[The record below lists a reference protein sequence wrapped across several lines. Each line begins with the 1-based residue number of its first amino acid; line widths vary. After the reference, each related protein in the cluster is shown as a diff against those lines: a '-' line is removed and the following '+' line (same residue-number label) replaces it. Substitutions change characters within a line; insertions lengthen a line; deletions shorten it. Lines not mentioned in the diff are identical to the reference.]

1 MSNIEILF
9 LNIRIE
15 FCSILIAIQV
25 YDLSL

>member
-25 YDLSL
+25 YDLIL